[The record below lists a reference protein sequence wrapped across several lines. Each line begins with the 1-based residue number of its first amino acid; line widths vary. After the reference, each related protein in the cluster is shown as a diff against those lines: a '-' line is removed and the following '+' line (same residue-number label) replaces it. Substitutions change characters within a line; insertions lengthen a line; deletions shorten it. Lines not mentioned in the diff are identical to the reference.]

1 VQEVPSS
8 NLGGPTKTLKDLHDL
23 GSLAAS
29 STGSKPKLIRLGSH
43 GARRALFSVLI
54 STTGRRGQQRRFDES
69 SDSEQ
74 VVDGPKLTD
83 QPAAFD

>member
-1 VQEVPSS
+1 
-8 NLGGPTKTLKDLHDL
+8 
-23 GSLAAS
+23 
-29 STGSKPKLIRLGSH
+29 
-43 GARRALFSVLI
+43 LFSVLI